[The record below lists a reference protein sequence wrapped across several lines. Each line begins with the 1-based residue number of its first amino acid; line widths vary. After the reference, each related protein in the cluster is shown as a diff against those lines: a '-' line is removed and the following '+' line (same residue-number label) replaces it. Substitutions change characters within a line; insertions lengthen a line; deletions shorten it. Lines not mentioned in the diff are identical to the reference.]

1 LDLTGSSESAIV
13 LGLLFW
19 KNRSD
24 LSNEGVLASIRLCL
38 AAMAS
43 ADYDSVQRAVDKH
56 SLWIELWNYLS
67 AIDGNDGVGGSARLG

>member
-1 LDLTGSSESAIV
+1 MCEIRYTIYDIRNT
-13 LGLLFW
+13 
-19 KNRSD
+19 KY
-24 LSNEGVLASIRLCL
+24 EGVLASIRLCL